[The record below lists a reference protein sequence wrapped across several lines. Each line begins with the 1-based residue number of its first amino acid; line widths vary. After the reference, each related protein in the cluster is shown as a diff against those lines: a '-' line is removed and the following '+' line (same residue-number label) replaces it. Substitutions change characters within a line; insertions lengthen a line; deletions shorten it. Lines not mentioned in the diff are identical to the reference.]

1 MSALAETGVGAALR
15 RLGPAMSLP
24 ALFRDAAV
32 ALCES
37 AGFERAAIFTLQGR
51 SLVLESAHP
60 SAELAPEP
68 FQLGPWLH
76 ESEVLR
82 RRRPLLVEDASSDP
96 RALGLLAGARSFVAA
111 PVVCQE
117 QALGLIHADCGLS
130 GEPVTEFDRDTLW
143 AFAEGFGYALER
155 CVLDDRLRAQS
166 ERVVALV
173 RSAEASMSDLT
184 TARYSSGQGVSAT
197 RRDLPG
203 RLATSASMQSSPGER
218 REVLGML
225 AEGETNAR
233 IAQRLVVSQDTVKTH
248 VKHIL
253 RKLGVHNRSQ
263 AVSRYFKAQGPA
275 RKCPLHG
282 RKITNSLDAGVARRT
297 GGWVDRH
304 HLHRFTRDPG
314 AAGAGAAPDGRRA
327 DQERARE
334 RS

>member
-1 MSALAETGVGAALR
+1 MSVLAEVGVGAALR
-15 RLGPAMSLP
+15 RLQGAASLET
-24 ALFRDAAV
+24 LFRDAAV

-37 AGFERAAIFTLQGR
+37 AGFDRAAIFSLRGR

-68 FQLGPWLH
+68 LQLGPWLH

-82 RRRPLLVEDASSDP
+82 QRRPLLVEDASSDP

-111 PVVCQE
+111 PIVCQGR
-117 QALGLIHADCGLS
+117 ALGLIHADCALS
-130 GEPVTEFDRDTLW
+130 EEPVTEFDRDTLW
-143 AFAEGFGYALER
+143 AFAEGFGYAVER
-155 CVLDDRLRAQS
+155 SVLADRLRAQS

-173 RSAEASMSDLT
+173 RSAEASVGDLS
-184 TARYSSGQGVSAT
+184 TAEIQLGADARRQPARSTRPPHDDCFDAELT
-197 RRDLPG
+197 RR
-203 RLATSASMQSSPGER
+203 E

-263 AVSRYFKAQGPA
+263 AVSRYFIAQGA
-275 RKCPLHG
+275 SQNAPL
-282 RKITNSLDAGVARRT
+282 V
-297 GGWVDRH
+297 
-304 HLHRFTRDPG
+304 
-314 AAGAGAAPDGRRA
+314 
-327 DQERARE
+327 EE
-334 RS
+334 RSPLRSMRV

>member
-1 MSALAETGVGAALR
+1 MSVLAEVGVGAALR
-15 RLGPAMSLP
+15 RLQGAASLE

-37 AGFERAAIFTLQGR
+37 AGFDRAAIFSLRGR

-68 FQLGPWLH
+68 LQLGPWLH

-82 RRRPLLVEDASSDP
+82 QRRPLLVEDASSDP

-111 PVVCQE
+111 PIVCQGR
-117 QALGLIHADCGLS
+117 ALGLIHADCALS
-130 GEPVTEFDRDTLW
+130 EEPVTEFDRDTLW
-143 AFAEGFGYALER
+143 AFAEGFGYAVER
-155 CVLDDRLRAQS
+155 SVLAGRLRAQS

-173 RSAEASMSDLT
+173 RSAEASVGDLS
-184 TARYSSGQGVSAT
+184 TAEIQLGADARRQPARGARPTHDDCFDAELT
-197 RRDLPG
+197 RR
-203 RLATSASMQSSPGER
+203 E

-263 AVSRYFKAQGPA
+263 AVSRYFRAQG
-275 RKCPLHG
+275 G
-282 RKITNSLDAGVARRT
+282 SQN
-297 GGWVDRH
+297 
-304 HLHRFTRDPG
+304 
-314 AAGAGAAPDGRRA
+314 APFV
-327 DQERARE
+327 EE
-334 RS
+334 RSSLRSMRV

>member
-1 MSALAETGVGAALR
+1 MSALAEVGVGAALR
-15 RLGPAMSLP
+15 RLQASASLE

-37 AGFERAAIFTLQGR
+37 SGFERAAIFSLRGR

-68 FQLGPWLH
+68 LQLGPWLH

-82 RRRPLLVEDASSDP
+82 QRRPLLVEDASSDP

-111 PVVCQE
+111 PIVCQGR
-117 QALGLIHADCGLS
+117 ALGLIHADCGLS
-130 GEPVTEFDRDTLW
+130 DEPVTAFDRDTLW
-143 AFAEGFGYALER
+143 AFAEGFGYAVER
-155 CVLDDRLRAQS
+155 SVLADRLRAQS

-173 RSAEASMSDLT
+173 RSAEASVGDLS
-184 TARYSSGQGVSAT
+184 TAEIQIGADARRPPARAARAAHDDCFDAELT
-197 RRDLPG
+197 RR
-203 RLATSASMQSSPGER
+203 E

-263 AVSRYFKAQGPA
+263 AVSRYFRAQG
-275 RKCPLHG
+275 G
-282 RKITNSLDAGVARRT
+282 SQN
-297 GGWVDRH
+297 
-304 HLHRFTRDPG
+304 
-314 AAGAGAAPDGRRA
+314 APFA
-327 DQERARE
+327 EE
-334 RS
+334 RSPLRSMRV

>member
-1 MSALAETGVGAALR
+1 VAPVSALAETGVGAALR
-15 RLGPAMSLP
+15 RLQGAASLQ
-24 ALFRDAAV
+24 ALFRGATV

-37 AGFERAAIFTLQGR
+37 AGFERAAIFSLRGR

-82 RRRPLLVEDASSDP
+82 QRRPLLVEDASSDP
-96 RALGLLAGARSFVAA
+96 RALGLLAGSRSFVAA
-111 PVVCQE
+111 PIVCQGR
-117 QALGLIHADCGLS
+117 ALGLIHADCGLS

-143 AFAEGFGYALER
+143 AFAEGFGYAVER
-155 CVLDDRLRAQS
+155 SVLADRLRAQS

-173 RSAEASMSDLT
+173 RSAEASVGDLSTAEIQLGAGSLGRPARAAHPPRDERLDADLT
-184 TARYSSGQGVSAT
+184 
-197 RRDLPG
+197 RR
-203 RLATSASMQSSPGER
+203 EV
-218 REVLGML
+218 EVLGML

-263 AVSRYFKAQGPA
+263 AVSRFFRAQGP
-275 RKCPLHG
+275 
-282 RKITNSLDAGVARRT
+282 SEY
-297 GGWVDRH
+297 
-304 HLHRFTRDPG
+304 
-314 AAGAGAAPDGRRA
+314 APFK
-327 DQERARE
+327 EE
-334 RS
+334 RSPIRSMRV

>member
-1 MSALAETGVGAALR
+1 MSALADTGVGAALR
-15 RLGPAMSLP
+15 RLGPAVSLKK
-24 ALFRDAAV
+24 LFRDAAV

-37 AGFERAAIFTLQGR
+37 VGFERAAIFTLRGR
-51 SLVLESAHP
+51 SLVLESVHP
-60 SAELAPEP
+60 SAELAAEP

-155 CVLDDRLRAQS
+155 CVLGDRLRAQS

-184 TARYSSGQGVSAT
+184 SAGIQLGAGSLRHPARSAQPARDERLDAELT
-197 RRDLPG
+197 RRE
-203 RLATSASMQSSPGER
+203 A
-218 REVLGML
+218 EVLGML

-275 RKCPLHG
+275 Q
-282 RKITNSLDAGVARRT
+282 N
-297 GGWVDRH
+297 
-304 HLHRFTRDPG
+304 
-314 AAGAGAAPDGRRA
+314 APFA
-327 DQERARE
+327 EE
-334 RS
+334 RSPIRSMRA

>member
-15 RLGPAMSLP
+15 RLRPAVSLQV
-24 ALFRDAAV
+24 LFRDAAV
-32 ALCES
+32 ALCET

-60 SAELAPEP
+60 DAELAPDRL
-68 FQLGPWLH
+68 QLGPWLH

-96 RALGLLAGARSFVAA
+96 RALGLLAGAHSFVAA

-117 QALGLIHADCGLS
+117 RALGLIHADCGIS
-130 GEPVTEFDRDTLW
+130 GEPVTEFDRDTLF

-155 CVLDDRLRAQS
+155 CVLAERLRAQS
-166 ERVVALV
+166 ARVIALV
-173 RSAEASMSDLT
+173 RSAEASVSDLSSADIQLGAGGVPSP
-184 TARYSSGQGVSAT
+184 ARSPRPA
-197 RRDLPG
+197 RNDLEADLTK
-203 RLATSASMQSSPGER
+203 REL
-218 REVLGML
+218 EVLGML

-263 AVSRYFKAQGPA
+263 AVSRYFRA
-275 RKCPLHG
+275 HG
-282 RKITNSLDAGVARRT
+282 GS
-297 GGWVDRH
+297 VDTP
-304 HLHRFTRDPG
+304 FK
-314 AAGAGAAPDGRRA
+314 
-327 DQERARE
+327 EE
-334 RS
+334 RSPIRSMRG

>member
-1 MSALAETGVGAALR
+1 
-15 RLGPAMSLP
+15 
-24 ALFRDAAV
+24 V

-37 AGFERAAIFTLQGR
+37 AGFERAAIFSLRGR
-51 SLVLESAHP
+51 SLVLECAHP

-68 FQLGPWLH
+68 LQLGPWLH

-117 QALGLIHADCGLS
+117 QALGLIHADFGLS
-130 GEPVTEFDRDTLW
+130 GATATEFDRDTLW

-155 CVLDDRLRAQS
+155 CVLADRLRAQS

-173 RSAEASMSDLT
+173 RSAEASVTDLSSAEIQLGAATSRHSARAPRPAHDERLDADLT
-184 TARYSSGQGVSAT
+184 
-197 RRDLPG
+197 RREL
-203 RLATSASMQSSPGER
+203 
-218 REVLGML
+218 EVLGML

-263 AVSRYFKAQGPA
+263 AVSRYF
-275 RKCPLHG
+275 
-282 RKITNSLDAGVARRT
+282 
-297 GGWVDRH
+297 
-304 HLHRFTRDPG
+304 
-314 AAGAGAAPDGRRA
+314 
-327 DQERARE
+327 RARGAIENAPFAAE
-334 RS
+334 RSPIRSMRA